1 MEPWVW
7 VLGYTADQ
15 SLDLTAG
22 MWWNPRIYADFL
34 FMFFRLSLL
43 CGPFPRYFT
52 GSQLP
57 RRTMKYLT
65 QEEAQNI
72 DQELFNEYSFSVDQL
87 MELAGLS
94 VAVALAKTYPSQRE
108 VLVFCGPGN
117 NGGDGLVAAR
127 HLKMFVSLF
136 TDVDFLISA
145 KSPSSSLWQT
155 MVLNEQKACRGF
167 LHPLPF
173 PPQLF
178 AIPTPQA
185 KLAWNERERQLLQKI
200 RKHTNKPKIN
210 KQILIDATFQSSSYL
225 TWPSKSKG
233 WKTPLK

>member
-145 KSPSSSLWQT
+145 KSPSSTGQT
-155 MVLNEQKACRGF
+155 MGPQRAKSLPGF
-167 LHPLPF
+167 PSPPPLSSTAFCHSYSPSKIS
-173 PPQLF
+173 LKRKG
-178 AIPTPQA
+178 TPALA
-185 KLAWNERERQLLQKI
+185 K
-200 RKHTNKPKIN
+200 NKKTYKQTKN
-210 KQILIDATFQSSSYL
+210 KQTDTHRCYL
-225 TWPSKSKG
+225 PK
-233 WKTPLK
+233 